1 MARQKTIHNK
11 NAPPAQA
18 TLPKAPTGIA
28 GPDEITEGGLPKG
41 RPTLICGAAGSGKTM
56 LAAEFL
62 VHGAVDYG
70 EPGVFMM
77 LEENAEELAQN
88 LRSLGFDLDKLQKH
102 KKIAVDHVHIER
114 NEIQETGEYD
124 LEGLFIR
131 LGHAIDTISAK
142 RVVLDTIEA
151 LFSGLPDHAVLRA
164 ELRRLFRRL
173 KDRGVTA
180 VITGE
185 RGEQSLTRHGLEE
198 YVADCVILL
207 DHRIIDQVSTRRLR
221 VVKYRGTAHGTN
233 EYPFLI
239 AANGVSVPPITSMR
253 LDHQAS
259 TERVSSGI
267 AGLDDM
273 LGGAGL
279 YRGSSTLVSGAPGTG
294 KSSVGAS
301 FVHAACACARGERAL
316 LFAYE
321 ESSSQVLRNMK
332 SIGIDLARSERDGLL
347 HIDASRPT
355 LHGLEQHLVHMYE
368 LVRELKPSVVVVD
381 PISNLTMD
389 KDDRSL
395 KPTLMRLIDYLKQQ
409 GVTALFTS
417 LTSDM
422 AADVAESQ
430 VGVSSLMDTW
440 ILLSNVAGNGERTRT
455 LQVLKSRG
463 MPHSHQVREFVMG
476 DRGVDLIDVYL
487 AGDRVLTGTARVSQ
501 VAQEEAASDLRRRDH
516 ERRVKEL
523 GAHRKAIDTQIAAL
537 NAQADGY
544 GSRGADRGGAQA
556 SISRDQTTKGD
567 EMNARATEAKT
578 SPRIGKAKAAA
589 PQDGA
594 VAEWQLRLYVA
605 GQTAKAMAA
614 FDNLKRVCEEHL
626 AGRYTIDVVD
636 LLENPRLAAGDQ
648 ILAVPT
654 LVRKFPE
661 PIRKIIRDLSNEER
675 VLVGLDVQPLRQA

>member
-1 MARQKTIHNK
+1 M
-11 NAPPAQA
+11 
-18 TLPKAPTGIA
+18 LPKAATGIP
-28 GPDEITEGGLPKG
+28 GLDEITGGGLPRG
-41 RPTLICGAAGSGKTM
+41 RPTLICGSAGSGKTM

-62 VHGAVDYG
+62 VHGAAQYG

-77 LEENAEELAQN
+77 FEENAEELAQN
-88 LRSLGFDLDKLQKH
+88 LRSLGVDLDKLQKQ

-131 LGHAIDTISAK
+131 LGHAIDAIGAK

-151 LFSGLPDHAVLRA
+151 LFSGLPNHAVLRA
-164 ELRRLFRRL
+164 ELRRLFRWL

-185 RGEQSLTRHGLEE
+185 RGEQSLTRYGLEE

-221 VVKYRGTAHGTN
+221 VVKYRGTEHGTN

-239 AANGVSVPPITSMR
+239 GKAGISVLPITSMR
-253 LDHQAS
+253 LDHVANS
-259 TERVSSGI
+259 ARVSTGI
-267 AGLDDM
+267 DGLDDM
-273 LGGAGL
+273 LGGTGL

-301 FVHAACACARGERAL
+301 FVDAACRRGERAL

-321 ESSSQVLRNMK
+321 ESSSQVQRNMA
-332 SIGIDLARSERDGLL
+332 SIGLDLGQWERQGLL

-368 LVRELKPSVVVVD
+368 LVRQVKPSVVVVD
-381 PISNLTMD
+381 PISNLSMD
-389 KDDRSL
+389 KDDRAL

-409 GVTALFTS
+409 GITALFTS

-422 AADVAESQ
+422 AADVADSQ

-440 ILLSNVAGNGERTRT
+440 VLLSNIADNGERTRT

-476 DRGVDLIDVYL
+476 DKGVDLVDVYL
-487 AGDRVLTGTARVSQ
+487 AGDRVLTGTARISQ
-501 VAQEEAASDLRRRDH
+501 VAQELAASDLRRRDH
-516 ERRVKEL
+516 DRRIKEL
-523 GAHRKAIDTQIAAL
+523 ASHRKAIDAQIAAL
-537 NAQADGY
+537 HAQAEERAGEVEFAIERERLNAE
-544 GSRGADRGGAQA
+544 GMTTRSRAIAQ
-556 SISRDQTTKGD
+556 SRDVPPPRPRLPMALAPK
-567 EMNARATEAKT
+567 KT
-578 SPRIGKAKAAA
+578 SRKAA
-589 PQDGA
+589 
-594 VAEWQLRLYVA
+594 
-605 GQTAKAMAA
+605 K
-614 FDNLKRVCEEHL
+614 
-626 AGRYTIDVVD
+626 
-636 LLENPRLAAGDQ
+636 
-648 ILAVPT
+648 
-654 LVRKFPE
+654 
-661 PIRKIIRDLSNEER
+661 
-675 VLVGLDVQPLRQA
+675 

>member
-1 MARQKTIHNK
+1 MARPKNSAKTSAQPAE
-11 NAPPAQA
+11 APA
-18 TLPKAPTGIA
+18 LPKAATGIQ
-28 GPDEITEGGLPKG
+28 GLDEITGGGLPRG
-41 RPTLICGAAGSGKTM
+41 RPTLICGSAGSGKTM

-77 LEENAEELAQN
+77 FEENAEELAQN
-88 LRSLGFDLDKLQKH
+88 LRSLGVDLDKLRKQ

-131 LGHAIDTISAK
+131 LGHAIDTIGAK

-151 LFSGLPDHAVLRA
+151 LFSGLPNHAVLRA
-164 ELRRLFRRL
+164 ELRRLFRWL

-185 RGEQSLTRHGLEE
+185 RSEQSLTRYGLEE

-207 DHRIIDQVSTRRLR
+207 DHRIVDQVSTRRLR

-239 AANGVSVPPITSMR
+239 AANGVSVLPITSMR
-253 LDHQAS
+253 LDHEAS
-259 TERVSSGI
+259 TERMSTGI
-267 AGLDDM
+267 DGLDDM

-301 FVHAACACARGERAL
+301 FVDAACKRGERAL

-321 ESSSQVLRNMK
+321 ESSKQLLRNMG
-332 SIGIDLARSERDGLL
+332 SIGLDLARWERQGLL

-368 LVRELKPSVVVVD
+368 RVRDLSPSVVVVD

-389 KDDRSL
+389 KEDRAL
-395 KPTLMRLIDYLKQQ
+395 KPTLMRLIDYLKQK

-417 LTSDM
+417 LTSDLG
-422 AADVAESQ
+422 ADVADSQ

-440 ILLSNVAGNGERTRT
+440 ILLSNLAGNGERTRT

-476 DRGVDLIDVYL
+476 DHGVGLVDVYL
-487 AGDRVLTGTARVSQ
+487 SGDRVLTGTARVSQ

-516 ERRVKEL
+516 ERRIKEL
-523 GAHRKAIDTQIAAL
+523 ANHRKAIDAQIAAL
-537 NAQADGY
+537 KAQADERTGEVEFAIE
-544 GSRGADRGGAQA
+544 RERLDAEGATARARA
-556 SISRDQTTKGD
+556 IARSRDVPPPRPRPLAPPRTAASTRKG
-567 EMNARATEAKT
+567 AK
-578 SPRIGKAKAAA
+578 
-589 PQDGA
+589 
-594 VAEWQLRLYVA
+594 
-605 GQTAKAMAA
+605 
-614 FDNLKRVCEEHL
+614 
-626 AGRYTIDVVD
+626 
-636 LLENPRLAAGDQ
+636 
-648 ILAVPT
+648 
-654 LVRKFPE
+654 
-661 PIRKIIRDLSNEER
+661 
-675 VLVGLDVQPLRQA
+675 

>member
-1 MARQKTIHNK
+1 MARNIKPAKTSTPE
-11 NAPPAQA
+11 ASP
-18 TLPKAPTGIA
+18 LPKARTGIQ
-28 GPDEITEGGLPKG
+28 GLDEVTEGGLPLG
-41 RPTLICGAAGSGKTM
+41 RPTLICGSAGSGKTM

-77 LEENAEELAQN
+77 FEENAEELAQN
-88 LRSLGFDLDKLQKH
+88 LRSLGVDLDKLRKQ

-131 LGHAIDTISAK
+131 LGHAIDTIGAK

-151 LFSGLPDHAVLRA
+151 LFSGLPNHAVLRA
-164 ELRRLFRRL
+164 ELRRLFRWL

-185 RGEQSLTRHGLEE
+185 RGEQSLTRYGLEE

-207 DHRIIDQVSTRRLR
+207 DHRIVDQVSTRRLR
-221 VVKYRGTAHGTN
+221 VVKYRGTEHGTN

-239 AANGVSVPPITSMR
+239 GKNGISVLPITSMR
-253 LDHQAS
+253 LDHRAS
-259 TERVSSGI
+259 SERVPTGI

-273 LGGAGL
+273 LGGTGL

-294 KSSVGAS
+294 KSSIGAS
-301 FVHAACACARGERAL
+301 FVDAACRRGERAL
-316 LFAYE
+316 MFAYE
-321 ESSSQVLRNMK
+321 ESSHQVLRNMA
-332 SIGIDLARSERDGLL
+332 SIGIDLGQWERRGLL

-368 LVRELKPSVVVVD
+368 LVRDLEPSVVVVD

-389 KDDRSL
+389 RDDRSL
-395 KPTLMRLIDYLKQQ
+395 KPTLMRLIDFLKQK

-422 AADVAESQ
+422 AVDVADSQ

-440 ILLSNVAGNGERTRT
+440 ILLSNMANNGERTRT

-476 DRGVDLIDVYL
+476 DRGVDLVDVYL
-487 AGDRVLTGTARVSQ
+487 AGDRVLTGTARISQ

-516 ERRVKEL
+516 DRRLKEL
-523 GAHRKAIDTQIAAL
+523 ASHRKAIDAQIAAL
-537 NAQADGY
+537 NAQADERAGEVEFAIERERLMAD
-544 GSRGADRGGAQA
+544 GVSTRSRTIARSRDVPPPRPRAAPPAAPARRGA
-556 SISRDQTTKGD
+556 K
-567 EMNARATEAKT
+567 
-578 SPRIGKAKAAA
+578 
-589 PQDGA
+589 
-594 VAEWQLRLYVA
+594 
-605 GQTAKAMAA
+605 
-614 FDNLKRVCEEHL
+614 
-626 AGRYTIDVVD
+626 
-636 LLENPRLAAGDQ
+636 
-648 ILAVPT
+648 
-654 LVRKFPE
+654 
-661 PIRKIIRDLSNEER
+661 
-675 VLVGLDVQPLRQA
+675 

>member
-1 MARQKTIHNK
+1 
-11 NAPPAQA
+11 
-18 TLPKAPTGIA
+18 
-28 GPDEITEGGLPKG
+28 
-41 RPTLICGAAGSGKTM
+41 
-56 LAAEFL
+56 
-62 VHGAVDYG
+62 
-70 EPGVFMM
+70 MM
-77 LEENAEELAQN
+77 FEENAQELAQN
-88 LRSLGFDLDKLQKH
+88 LRSLGVDLDALQARNKVV
-102 KKIAVDHVHIER
+102 VDHVHIER

-131 LGHAIDTISAK
+131 LGHAIDTVGAK

-151 LFSGLPDHAVLRA
+151 LFSGLPNHAVLRA
-164 ELRRLFRRL
+164 ELRRLFRWL

-185 RGEQSLTRHGLEE
+185 RGEQSLTRFGLEE

-207 DHRIIDQVSTRRLR
+207 DHRIVDQVSTRRLR

-239 AANGVSVPPITSMR
+239 AANGIAVLPITSMR

-259 TERVSSGI
+259 TERVSTGI

-279 YRGSSTLVSGAPGTG
+279 FRGSSALISGAPGTG

-301 FVHAACACARGERAL
+301 FVHAACARGERAL

-321 ESSSQVLRNMK
+321 ESSSQLLRNMG
-332 SIGIDLARSERDGLL
+332 SIGIDLGRWERQGLL
-347 HIDASRPT
+347 RIDASRPT

-368 LVRELKPSVVVVD
+368 LVQKVQPSVVVVD

-389 KDDRSL
+389 RDDRSL
-395 KPTLMRLIDYLKQQ
+395 KPTLMRLIDYLKQK
-409 GVTALFTS
+409 GVTALFAS

-422 AADVAESQ
+422 SADVADSQ

-476 DRGVDLIDVYL
+476 DRGVDLVDVYL
-487 AGDRVLTGTARVSQ
+487 SGDRVLTGTARVSQ

-516 ERRVKEL
+516 ERRVREL
-523 GAHRKAIDTQIAAL
+523 ASHRQAIDAQIAAL
-537 NAQADGY
+537 NAQADEHAGEVSFAIERESLQAEGVSSRARAIARSRDVPPPRVAAPPPPGRAAASPRK
-544 GSRGADRGGAQA
+544 GSR
-556 SISRDQTTKGD
+556 
-567 EMNARATEAKT
+567 
-578 SPRIGKAKAAA
+578 
-589 PQDGA
+589 
-594 VAEWQLRLYVA
+594 
-605 GQTAKAMAA
+605 
-614 FDNLKRVCEEHL
+614 
-626 AGRYTIDVVD
+626 
-636 LLENPRLAAGDQ
+636 
-648 ILAVPT
+648 
-654 LVRKFPE
+654 
-661 PIRKIIRDLSNEER
+661 
-675 VLVGLDVQPLRQA
+675 